1 MKKTF
6 VLPLA
11 LSLMLAGCLNMPTPP
26 DQITG
31 SYVSSA
37 KYSSFDCNALAAEL
51 DSVNRREA
59 RAEAAQ
65 QQRYKSSKQQAF
77 WYGDGQGDGL
87 EASELAN
94 LRGEREALRTAIS
107 AKGCGR

>member
-31 SYVSSA
+31 SYV
-37 KYSSFDCNALAAEL
+37 
-51 DSVNRREA
+51 
-59 RAEAAQ
+59 
-65 QQRYKSSKQQAF
+65 
-77 WYGDGQGDGL
+77 
-87 EASELAN
+87 
-94 LRGEREALRTAIS
+94 
-107 AKGCGR
+107 